1 MYEQAYR
8 FYLAEW
14 FWFATNNA
22 RASKHTNFEAQGFEV
37 TDLGHFL
44 AVLGSDFLGCLAVDV
59 KRVVWAS
66 WHLASRSVKAAY
78 LTFECAGVQATDLR
92 PFAFGGALIL

>member
-8 FYLAEW
+8 FYLAACLW
-14 FWFATNNA
+14 LAP
-22 RASKHTNFEAQGFEV
+22 SKTCTSEHTNFEAYSLEV
-37 TDLGHFL
+37 ADLSHFL

-59 KRVVWAS
+59 KWVVRAS